1 MRIDDGDLTL
11 RPWQPGDAEAVYRAA
26 QDPLI
31 PRYTT
36 LPDRYEM
43 SHAEKFVGD
52 VAPAGWAA
60 GTSANFAVLDRDAG
74 TLLGS
79 CGLVWIRDGLAEL
92 GYWTAAAAR
101 GRSVALRAS
110 RLVCRYAF
118 EERQIARISWQAE
131 VGNHASRLVALRC
144 GFHIDG
150 TWQFRATHP
159 QGLPDGWIGTLLP
172 GQLLDETPQ
181 RYAAGSLAARR
192 ARVFGATPPVLTLAP
207 ASAPGTAPKGGLRA
221 PADRDLDAITRACQD
236 PEIPRWTSVPDPYRR
251 SDAEYFVGRYA
262 RGGWARGTAAVFAI
276 ADERDDWVGSID
288 LRLGDPESTEAEVG
302 FLVDP
307 NARGRGYATAALGT
321 LTAWGFDVLGL
332 DRIRWR
338 AEVGNHASRRVAEKA
353 GFQAEGIERG
363 TLPGRSGSGVSAGDD
378 SGGHL
383 GDGSGHRRGLRDA
396 WVAARLATDPR

>member
-36 LPDRYEM
+36 LPERYEM
-43 SHAEKFVGD
+43 SHAEKFVGE

-60 GTSANFAVLDRDAG
+60 GTSANFAVLDRDSG

-118 EERQIARISWQAE
+118 EERQIARLSWQAE

-150 TWQFRATHP
+150 TWQFRAAHP

-181 RYAAGSLAARR
+181 RYAPGSLAARR
-192 ARVFGATPPVLTLAP
+192 ARIFGCTPPVLPVAP
-207 ASAPGTAPKGGLRA
+207 AGGVGGLRA
-221 PADRDLDAITRACQD
+221 PADRDVDAITRACQD
-236 PEIPRWTSVPDPYRR
+236 PEIPRWTTVPAPYHR
-251 SDAEYFVGRYA
+251 SDAEQFVAGYA
-262 RGGWARGTAAVFAI
+262 RGGWARGTAAVFVI
-276 ADERDDWVGSID
+276 VDEQDNWVGNID
-288 LRLGDPESTEAEVG
+288 LRLSNPESTEAEVG

-307 NARGRGYATAALGT
+307 IARGRGYATAALGT
-321 LTAWGFDVLGL
+321 LTAWGFEVLGL
-332 DRIRWR
+332 ERIRWR

-363 TLPGRSGSGVSAGDD
+363 TLPGRGGTGASNGHSAGNR
-378 SGGHL
+378 S
-383 GDGSGHRRGLRDA
+383 GDGSGHRHGLRDA
-396 WVAARLATDPR
+396 WVAALLATDPR